1 MTVAKLNQSITIV
14 PFLPQNQDVALP
26 VPAKDLVVMG
36 HSVVD
41 TNTRA
46 TTDTLQK
53 GDGRLRTQQR
63 LYRSQLLQWRRG
75 WQHHG
80 VWY

>member
-1 MTVAKLNQSITIV
+1 MDVVKLNFPITDI
-14 PFLPQNQDVALP
+14 PILPLNCGPVVP